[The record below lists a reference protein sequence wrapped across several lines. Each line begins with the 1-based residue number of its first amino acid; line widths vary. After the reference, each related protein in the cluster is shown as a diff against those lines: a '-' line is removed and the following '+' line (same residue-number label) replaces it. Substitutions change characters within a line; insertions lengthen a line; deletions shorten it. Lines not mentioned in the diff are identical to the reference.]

1 MGTIGATEARVGTAI
16 FIENKLCEVLEYN
29 HIKPGKGPAK
39 VRIRVKFLKDG
50 RVVEYTLGIN
60 ESLEYTELDIKDM
73 QYLYKEGENFVFMDS
88 ESYEQV
94 SLGALL
100 LGDAV
105 NYLLENTTVAVTFNG
120 TEALGVRMPSAV
132 TLKIIQTSGATKGN
146 TVNNATKEAILET
159 GYSVQVPMFVDEGE
173 SVRIDTRSGKYME
186 RA

>member
-1 MGTIGATEARVGTAI
+1 MGMIGATEARMGTAI
-16 FIENKLCEVLEYN
+16 FIEGKLCEVLEYN

-60 ESLEYTELDIKDM
+60 ESLESTELDIKDM
-73 QYLYKEGENFVFMDS
+73 QYLYKEGDGYVFMDT

-94 SLGALL
+94 SLGAVL

-105 NYLLENTTVAVTFNG
+105 HYLLENTTVAVTFNG
-120 TEALGVRMPSAV
+120 DEALGVRMPPAV
-132 TLKIIQTSGATKGN
+132 TLKITQTSGATKGN
-146 TVNNATKEAILET
+146 TVNNATKEAVLET
-159 GYSVQVPMFVDEGE
+159 GHSVQVPMFVNEGE
-173 SVRIDTRSGKYME
+173 SVRIDTRTGKYME